1 MIIEALTAVLV
12 LITGF
17 YALITFRILCVNEKV
32 VDVMREQALATSRPY
47 VVVIPFLELD
57 NPIFYIRIT
66 NTGKTA
72 ATNLRLTIDRSFQQ
86 FGNLGAAHDLSTYVA
101 FNQTINSFPPGAE
114 IIFPLAEGTKVFSQG
129 EEESELPRT
138 FSIIAEYDFVNK
150 HVAEIN
156 QIDRRPYLK
165 AGIPQDAYV
174 RKLESIRKSLETLAT
189 HAKTHPNSYLK

>member
-1 MIIEALTAVLV
+1 MTTEFLTAALV

-17 YALITFRILCVNEKV
+17 YAFITFRILRANEKV

-47 VVVIPFLELD
+47 IIVIPFLELD

-72 ATNLRLTIDRSFQQ
+72 ATDLRLTINKSFQQ
-86 FGNLGAAHDLSTYVA
+86 FGNLGEAHDLSTYVA

-114 IIFPLAEGTKVFSQG
+114 IIFPLAQGAKVFSQG
-129 EEESELPRT
+129 EEQSELPRT
-138 FSIIAEYDFVNK
+138 FSIIAEYDFANQ
-150 HVAEIN
+150 HVAETN
-156 QIDRRPYLK
+156 QIDLRPYLK

-189 HAKTHPNSYLK
+189 HAKDAS